1 MTKFT
6 LTAINAIT
14 AFDTEIQEAIL
25 VHENSYE
32 FNDQD
37 VIIFG
42 YSMNE
47 LTTDE
52 EVEEVLT
59 NETCPTYSS
68 IREDGVYLANA

>member
-1 MTKFT
+1 MKKFT
-6 LTAINAIT
+6 LTAINAI
-14 AFDTEIQEAIL
+14 AAYDTEIQEAIL

-52 EVEEVLT
+52 EVEEVLA

-68 IREDGVYLANA
+68 IREDSVYIANA

>member
-1 MTKFT
+1 MKKFT

-14 AFDTEIQEAIL
+14 AYDTEIQEAIL

-52 EVEEVLT
+52 EVEEVLA